1 MRNKTT
7 IADIASAL
15 DISAISVS
23 RALSGKIGVGEELRE
38 KIVLKAK
45 EMDYMKPL
53 NKNIYKILVLH
64 QRPLIQDNSNFAYM
78 IQGIERALQN
88 MAISYHT
95 EFVDKNNQD
104 NMQSPYKLLEDNNF
118 NGIIY
123 IGKFNGDYIDFL
135 KHKIKNYVFY
145 TGYSPS
151 CNFDSVWF
159 NFNNGGYKQ
168 CEYLIK
174 KGHVDIGFL
183 GRRSIL
189 FRNKEKVLGITSA
202 LEDYEIPINSE
213 FFIYVEE
220 NFEENFETS
229 VMNLFRMKNRP
240 SAIICQGD
248 FIAVKL
254 INLLYKK
261 GIKVPE
267 DISIIS
273 SGNTEMASMTIP
285 ALTTLDLNI
294 EYSCEIAVELLLKRI
309 NNPDKPCESI
319 TINSSL
325 VDRASVKS
333 LNPSIKEAI
342 EWGKT

>member
-1 MRNKTT
+1 MSNKTT
-7 IADIASAL
+7 ISDIACAL

-38 KIVLKAK
+38 KILIKAK
-45 EMDYMKPL
+45 EMGYTKST
-53 NKNIYKILVLH
+53 NKNPYKILVLY
-64 QRPLIQDNSNFAYM
+64 QRPLLQDNSNFAYM

-88 MAISYHT
+88 MDIYYHT

-104 NMQSPYKLLEDNNF
+104 KMQLPYKFLKENNF
-118 NGIIY
+118 DGIIF
-123 IGKFNGDYIDFL
+123 IGKFNDDYIDFL
-135 KHKIKNYVFY
+135 RQKVKNHIFY

-151 CNFDSVWF
+151 CDFDSVWF

-174 KGHVDIGFL
+174 KGHRDIGFL

-202 LEDYEIPINSE
+202 LEAYEIPIRTD
-213 FFIYVEE
+213 FFTYIEE
-220 NFEENFETS
+220 SFEENFETS
-229 VMNLFRMKNRP
+229 VMNLLMAKHKP

-254 INLLYKK
+254 INLLHKK

-267 DISIIS
+267 DISIIG
-273 SGNTEMASMTIP
+273 SGNTEMSSLTLP
-285 ALTTLDLNI
+285 TLTTLDLNI

-309 NNPDKPCESI
+309 NNPGKPCESI
-319 TINSSL
+319 TINSTL
-325 VDRASVKS
+325 IPRESVKN
-333 LNPSIKEAI
+333 LKELDS
-342 EWGKT
+342 

>member
-1 MRNKTT
+1 MSNKTT

-23 RALSGKIGVGEELRE
+23 RALAGKIGVGEDLRE
-38 KIVLKAK
+38 KILLKAK
-45 EMDYMKPL
+45 EMGYIKTT
-53 NKNIYKILVLH
+53 NQNAYKILVLH
-64 QRPLIQDNSNFAYM
+64 QRPLLQDNSNFAYM

-88 MAISYHT
+88 MNISYHT
-95 EFVDKNNQD
+95 EFVDKENQD
-104 NMQSPYKLLEDNNF
+104 KMQLPYKLLKESNF
-118 NGIIY
+118 DGMIL
-123 IGKFNGDYIDFL
+123 IGKFNDNYIGFL
-135 KHKIKNYVFY
+135 KQKVKNHIFY

-151 CNFDSVWF
+151 CDVDSVWF

-174 KGHVDIGFL
+174 KGHRDIGFL
-183 GRRSIL
+183 GSRSIL

-202 LEDYEIPINSE
+202 LEDYEIPIIPE
-213 FFIYVEE
+213 FFTYIEENSEE
-220 NFEENFETS
+220 NFEVS
-229 VMNLFRMKNRP
+229 VMNLLLAKSKP

-267 DISIIS
+267 NISIIS

-285 ALTTLDLNI
+285 SLTTLDLNI
-294 EYSCEIAVELLLKRI
+294 EYSCCIAVELLLKRI
-309 NNPDKPCESI
+309 NDPDKPCESI
-319 TINSSL
+319 TINSTL
-325 VDRASVKS
+325 VPRESVKD
-333 LNPSIKEAI
+333 LI
-342 EWGKT
+342 

>member
-1 MRNKTT
+1 MEVSCLSNKTT
-7 IADIASAL
+7 ISDIAAAL
-15 DISAISVS
+15 DISSISVS
-23 RALSGKIGVGEELRE
+23 RALSGKIGVGEDLRE
-38 KIVLKAK
+38 KIIFKAK
-45 EMDYMKPL
+45 EMGYIKSK
-53 NKNIYKILVLH
+53 NKNTYKILVLH
-64 QRPLIQDNSNFAYM
+64 QRPLKHDNSNFTYM

-88 MAISYHT
+88 MDISYHT
-95 EFVDKNNQD
+95 EFVDKKDQD
-104 NMQSPYKLLEDNNF
+104 KMKLPFKLLKENNF
-118 NGIIY
+118 NGLIF
-123 IGKFNGDYIDFL
+123 IGKFDDNYVSFL
-135 KHKIKNYVFY
+135 KEKIKNYIFY
-145 TGYSPS
+145 TGYAPS
-151 CNFDSVWF
+151 SDVDSVWF

-189 FRNKEKVLGITSA
+189 YRNKEKVLGITSA
-202 LEDYEIPINSE
+202 LDDYEIPIKSE
-213 FFIYVEE
+213 FFTHIEE

-229 VMNLFRMKNRP
+229 VMNLLRLKHKP

-261 GIKVPE
+261 GIKVPS

-273 SGNTEMASMTIP
+273 SGNTEMSSLTIP
-285 ALTTLDLNI
+285 TLTTLDLNI

-319 TINSSL
+319 TINSTLIS
-325 VDRASVKS
+325 RESVKS
-333 LNPSIKEAI
+333 LNTFQHSN
-342 EWGKT
+342 

>member
-1 MRNKTT
+1 MTNKTT

-15 DISAISVS
+15 DVSAISVS
-23 RALSGKIGVGEELRE
+23 RALAGKIGVGEELRE
-38 KIVLKAK
+38 KITVKAK
-45 EMDYMKPL
+45 EMGYVKST
-53 NKNIYKILVLH
+53 NKNTYKILVLH
-64 QRPLIQDNSNFAYM
+64 QRPLIHDNSNFSYM
-78 IQGIERALQN
+78 IQGIQRALQN
-88 MAISYHT
+88 MNISYHT

-104 NMQSPYKLLEDNNF
+104 KMQPPLKLLKENNF
-118 NGIIY
+118 NGLIF
-123 IGKFNGDYIDFL
+123 IGKFDDNYVAFL
-135 KHKIKNYVFY
+135 KNKIKNYIFY

-151 CNFDSVWF
+151 CDVDSVWF

-202 LEDYEIPINSE
+202 LEDYEIPFRSE
-213 FFIYVEE
+213 LFTYIEE
-220 NFEENFETS
+220 NFEENFEIS
-229 VMNLFRMKNRP
+229 VMNLIRMKNKP

-248 FIAVKL
+248 YIAVKL

-273 SGNTEMASMTIP
+273 SGNTEMSSLTLP

-309 NNPDKPCESI
+309 NNPDKPYESI
-319 TINSSL
+319 TINSTLIS
-325 VDRASVKS
+325 RESVKS
-333 LNPSIKEAI
+333 LTKFRNPR
-342 EWGKT
+342 

>member
-1 MRNKTT
+1 MTNKTT
-7 IADIASAL
+7 ISDIASAL

-38 KIVLKAK
+38 KILIKAK
-45 EMDYMKPL
+45 EMGYIKSI
-53 NKNIYKILVLH
+53 NKNAYKILVLH
-64 QRPLIQDNSNFAYM
+64 QRPLLQDNSNFAYM
-78 IQGIERALQN
+78 IQGIQRALQN
-88 MAISYHT
+88 KDISYHT

-104 NMQSPYKLLEDNNF
+104 KMQLPLKLLKENNF
-118 NGIIY
+118 NGLIF
-123 IGKFNGDYIDFL
+123 IGKFDDNYVNLL
-135 KHKIKNYVFY
+135 KEKIKSYIFY

-151 CNFDSVWF
+151 CDVDSVWF

-174 KGHVDIGFL
+174 KGHIDIGFL

-202 LEDYEIPINSE
+202 LENHEIPIRSE
-213 FFIYVEE
+213 FFTYIEE

-229 VMNLFRMKNRP
+229 VMNLLRMKNRP

-254 INLLYKK
+254 INLMYKQ

-273 SGNTEMASMTIP
+273 SGNTEMASLTMPT
-285 ALTTLDLNI
+285 LTTLDLNI

-319 TINSSL
+319 TINSTL
-325 VDRASVKS
+325 IPRESVKR
-333 LNPSIKEAI
+333 LTK
-342 EWGKT
+342 

>member
-1 MRNKTT
+1 VNYLSNKTT

-23 RALSGKIGVGEELRE
+23 RALAGKIGVGEDLRE
-38 KIVLKAK
+38 KILMKAK
-45 EMDYMKPL
+45 EMGYIKTT
-53 NKNIYKILVLH
+53 KQTTYKILVLH
-64 QRPLIQDNSNFAYM
+64 QRPLLQDNSNFAYM
-78 IQGIERALQN
+78 IQGVERALQN
-88 MAISYHT
+88 IDIPYHT
-95 EFVDKNNQD
+95 EFVDKENQD
-104 NMQSPYKLLEDNNF
+104 KMQLPYKLLKENNF
-118 NGIIY
+118 DGMIL
-123 IGKFNGDYIDFL
+123 IGKFKDDYIGLL
-135 KHKIKNYVFY
+135 KQKVKNHIFY

-151 CNFDSVWF
+151 CDVDSVWF

-174 KGHVDIGFL
+174 KGHRDIGFL

-202 LEDYEIPINSE
+202 LENYEIPIIPE
-213 FFIYVEE
+213 FFTYIEE
-220 NFEENFETS
+220 NFEENFES
-229 VMNLFRMKNRP
+229 AVMSLILRKHKP
-240 SAIICQGD
+240 TAIICQGD

-273 SGNTEMASMTIP
+273 GGNTEMASMTMP

-294 EYSCEIAVELLLKRI
+294 EYSCSIAVELLLKRI

-319 TINSSL
+319 TINSTL
-325 VDRASVKS
+325 VPRESVKD
-333 LNPSIKEAI
+333 LILFY
-342 EWGKT
+342 

>member
-1 MRNKTT
+1 MNNKTT
-7 IADIASAL
+7 IAGIASAL

-23 RALSGKIGVGEELRE
+23 RALAGKVGVGEDLRE
-38 KIVLKAK
+38 KILLKAK
-45 EMDYMKPL
+45 EMGYIKTT
-53 NKNIYKILVLH
+53 NKNTYKILALH
-64 QRPLIQDNSNFAYM
+64 QRPLMQDNSNFTYV

-88 MAISYHT
+88 MDVSYHT
-95 EFVDKNNQD
+95 EFVSKDHQDK
-104 NMQSPYKLLEDNNF
+104 MQLPYKLLKENNF
-118 NGIIY
+118 DGIIL
-123 IGKFNGDYIDFL
+123 IGRFNDDYLGLL
-135 KHKIKNYVFY
+135 KQKVKNHIFY

-151 CNFDSVWF
+151 CDVDSVWF

-174 KGHVDIGFL
+174 KGHRDIGFL

-202 LEDYEIPINSE
+202 LEDYEIPIIPE
-213 FFIYVEE
+213 FFTYIEE
-220 NFEENFETS
+220 DFEENFEAS
-229 VMNLFRMKNRP
+229 VMNLLKAKHKP
-240 SAIICQGD
+240 TAIICQGD

-261 GIKVPE
+261 GINVPE

-273 SGNTEMASMTIP
+273 SGNTEMASMTMP
-285 ALTTLDLNI
+285 SLTTLDLNI

-319 TINSSL
+319 TINSTL
-325 VDRASVKS
+325 VPRESVKD
-333 LNPSIKEAI
+333 LI
-342 EWGKT
+342 

>member
-1 MRNKTT
+1 MSYLSNKIT
-7 IADIASAL
+7 IAGIASAL

-23 RALSGKIGVGEELRE
+23 RALSGKNGVGEELKE
-38 KIVLKAK
+38 KILLKAN
-45 EMDYMKPL
+45 EMGYIRST
-53 NKNIYKILVLH
+53 NKNANKVLVLH
-64 QRPLIQDNSNFAYM
+64 QRPLTQDNSNFAYM

-88 MAISYHT
+88 MDISYHT
-95 EFVDKNNQD
+95 EFVDKTNQD
-104 NMQSPYKLLEDNNF
+104 KMQLPFKLLKEKNF
-118 NGIIY
+118 NGIIF
-123 IGKFNGDYIDFL
+123 IGKFNLNYIEFL
-135 KHKIKNYVFY
+135 NHKIKNHIFY
-145 TGYSPS
+145 TGYFPS
-151 CNFDSVWF
+151 CDGDSVWF

-202 LEDYEIPINSE
+202 LEDYELPVRKE
-213 FFIYVEE
+213 FFTYIEE
-220 NFEENFETS
+220 NSEENFETL
-229 VMNLFRMKNRP
+229 VMNLLRAKHKP

-261 GIKVPE
+261 GIRVPE

-273 SGNTEMASMTIP
+273 SGNTEMASLTLP

-294 EYSCEIAVELLLKRI
+294 EYSCEIAVELLIKRI

-319 TINSSL
+319 TINSTLIS
-325 VDRASVKS
+325 RESVKS
-333 LNPSIKEAI
+333 LIKSNL
-342 EWGKT
+342 

>member
-1 MRNKTT
+1 MSNKIT
-7 IADIASAL
+7 ISDIAFAL

-38 KIVLKAK
+38 KIMLKAK
-45 EMDYMKPL
+45 EMGYIKSIK
-53 NKNIYKILVLH
+53 KNSYKILVLH
-64 QRPLIQDNSNFAYM
+64 QRPLTHDNSNFAYM
-78 IQGIERALQN
+78 IQGMQRALQN
-88 MAISYHT
+88 MDISYHT

-104 NMQSPYKLLEDNNF
+104 EMKPPLKLLKENSF
-118 NGIIY
+118 NGIIFIGRFNDDY
-123 IGKFNGDYIDFL
+123 IGFL
-135 KHKIKNYVFY
+135 KQKIRNHIFY

-151 CNFDSVWF
+151 CDVDSVWF

-202 LEDYEIPINSE
+202 LEDYKIPIRSE
-213 FFIYVEE
+213 FFTYIEE
-220 NFEENFETS
+220 DFEENFEIS
-229 VMNLFRMKNRP
+229 VMKLLIAKDRP

-273 SGNTEMASMTIP
+273 SGNTEMASLTLP
-285 ALTTLDLNI
+285 TLTTLDLNI

-309 NNPDKPCESI
+309 NNPEKPCESI
-319 TINSSL
+319 TINSNL
-325 VDRASVKS
+325 IIRESVKC
-333 LNPSIKEAI
+333 LF
-342 EWGKT
+342 

>member
-1 MRNKTT
+1 MSNKIT
-7 IADIASAL
+7 ISDIATAL

-38 KIVLKAK
+38 KISLKAK
-45 EMDYMKPL
+45 EMGYIKFT
-53 NKNIYKILVLH
+53 NKITYEFLVLH
-64 QRPLIQDNSNFAYM
+64 QRPLTQDNSNFSYM
-78 IQGIERALQN
+78 IQGIERAIQN
-88 MAISYHT
+88 KNISYHT
-95 EFVDKNNQD
+95 EFVDKTNQD
-104 NMQSPYKLLEDNNF
+104 KMQPPFKLLKENNF
-118 NGIIY
+118 NGIIF
-123 IGKFNGDYIDFL
+123 IGKFNDDYISFL
-135 KHKIKNYVFY
+135 KQKINNHIFY

-151 CNFDSVWF
+151 CDVDSVWF

-202 LEDYEIPINSE
+202 LEDYGMPIRKE
-213 FFIYVEE
+213 FFTYIEE

-229 VMNLFRMKNRP
+229 VMNLLKSKHKP

-261 GIKVPE
+261 GIRVPE

-273 SGNTEMASMTIP
+273 SGNTEMASLTLP

-309 NNPDKPCESI
+309 NNPYKPCESI
-319 TINSSL
+319 TINSTLIS
-325 VDRASVKS
+325 RESVK
-333 LNPSIKEAI
+333 NIIKLTHK
-342 EWGKT
+342 G

>member
-1 MRNKTT
+1 MSSKTT
-7 IADIASAL
+7 ISDIATAL

-38 KIVLKAK
+38 KILLKAK
-45 EMDYMKPL
+45 EMGYMKPTK
-53 NKNIYKILVLH
+53 KNNYKILVLH
-64 QRPLIQDNSNFAYM
+64 QRPLLQDNSNFAYM

-88 MAISYHT
+88 MDIYYHT
-95 EFVDKNNQD
+95 EFIDKNIQD
-104 NMQSPYKLLEDNNF
+104 KMQLPYKLLKENDF
-118 NGIIY
+118 NGIIF
-123 IGKFNGDYIDFL
+123 IGKFNDNYIGIL
-135 KHKIKNYVFY
+135 KQKVKNQIFY

-151 CNFDSVWF
+151 CDFDSVWF

-174 KGHVDIGFL
+174 NGHKDIGFL

-202 LEDYEIPINSE
+202 LEDYDIPIRTE
-213 FFIYVEE
+213 LFTYIEE
-220 NFEENFETS
+220 NFEDNFESS
-229 VMNLFRMKNRP
+229 VMNLFMSEHKP

-273 SGNTEMASMTIP
+273 SGNTEMSSLTLP

-309 NNPDKPCESI
+309 NNPNKPCESI
-319 TINSSL
+319 TINSTLIS
-325 VDRASVKS
+325 RESVKS
-333 LNPSIKEAI
+333 LVKLNS
-342 EWGKT
+342 

>member
-1 MRNKTT
+1 MSNKVT
-7 IADIASAL
+7 ISDIAFAL

-38 KIVLKAK
+38 IIMLKAK
-45 EMDYMKPL
+45 EMGYIKSIK
-53 NKNIYKILVLH
+53 KNACKILVLH

-78 IQGIERALQN
+78 IQGIQRALQN
-88 MAISYHT
+88 MNISYHT

-104 NMQSPYKLLEDNNF
+104 EMNPPLKLLKENNF
-118 NGIIY
+118 NGIIF
-123 IGKFNGDYIDFL
+123 IGKFKDDYIGFL
-135 KHKIKNYVFY
+135 KHKIRNHIFY

-151 CNFDSVWF
+151 CDVDSVWF

-202 LEDYEIPINSE
+202 LEDYKIPIRSE
-213 FFIYVEE
+213 FFTYIEE
-220 NFEENFETS
+220 DYEEKFEVS
-229 VMNLFRMKNRP
+229 VMNLLRSKDRP

-267 DISIIS
+267 DISVIS
-273 SGNTEMASMTIP
+273 SGNTEMASLTLP
-285 ALTTLDLNI
+285 TLTTLDLNI

-319 TINSSL
+319 TINSNL
-325 VDRASVKS
+325 IIRESVKC
-333 LNPSIKEAI
+333 LI
-342 EWGKT
+342 

>member
-1 MRNKTT
+1 MGNKIT
-7 IADIASAL
+7 ISDIASAL

-38 KIVLKAK
+38 KILEKAK
-45 EMDYMKPL
+45 EMGYMKST
-53 NKNIYKILVLH
+53 NKNAYKILVLH
-64 QRPLIQDNSNFAYM
+64 QRPLVHDNSNFAYM

-88 MAISYHT
+88 MEIYYHT

-104 NMQSPYKLLEDNNF
+104 KMQLPYKLIKEINF
-118 NGIIY
+118 DGIIF
-123 IGKFNGDYIDFL
+123 IGKFNDDYIGLL
-135 KHKIKNYVFY
+135 KEKVKNHIFY

-151 CNFDSVWF
+151 CDFDSVWF

-174 KGHVDIGFL
+174 KGHKNIGFL

-202 LEDYEIPINSE
+202 LEDYKIPIIKQ

-220 NFEENFETS
+220 DFEENFESS
-229 VMNLFRMKNRP
+229 VMNLLMSEHKP

-261 GIKVPE
+261 GIRVPE

-273 SGNTEMASMTIP
+273 SGNTEMSSMTLP
-285 ALTTLDLNI
+285 PLTTLDLNI
-294 EYSCEIAVELLLKRI
+294 EYSCEIALELLLKRI
-309 NNPDKPCESI
+309 NNPYKPCESI
-319 TINSSL
+319 TINSTL
-325 VDRASVKS
+325 IPRESVKDLVS
-333 LNPSIKEAI
+333 QNL
-342 EWGKT
+342 

>member
-1 MRNKTT
+1 MSNKTT
-7 IADIASAL
+7 ISDIATAL

-23 RALSGKIGVGEELRE
+23 RALSGKTGVGEELRE
-38 KIVLKAK
+38 KILLKAK
-45 EMDYMKPL
+45 EMGYMKTT
-53 NKNIYKILVLH
+53 NKNTYKILVLH
-64 QRPLIQDNSNFAYM
+64 QRPLGQDNSNFAYM

-88 MAISYHT
+88 MDIDYHT
-95 EFVDKNNQD
+95 EFVDRNSQD
-104 NMQSPYKLLEDNNF
+104 KMQLPYKLLKDNDF
-118 NGIIY
+118 NGIIF
-123 IGKFNGDYIDFL
+123 IGKFNNAYVDFL
-135 KHKIKNYVFY
+135 KQKVKNHIFY

-151 CNFDSVWF
+151 CDFDSVWF

-174 KGHVDIGFL
+174 NGHKDIGFL
-183 GRRSIL
+183 GMRSIL

-202 LEDYEIPINSE
+202 LEDYEIPIRTD
-213 FFIYVEE
+213 FFTYIEE

-229 VMNLFRMKNRP
+229 VMNLLSAKNKP

-261 GIKVPE
+261 GIRVPE

-273 SGNTEMASMTIP
+273 SGNTEMSSLTLP
-285 ALTTLDLNI
+285 SLTTLDLNI

-309 NNPDKPCESI
+309 NNPDKPYESI
-319 TINSSL
+319 TINSTLIS
-325 VDRASVKS
+325 RESVKNLTTLS
-333 LNPSIKEAI
+333 S
-342 EWGKT
+342 

>member
-1 MRNKTT
+1 MEVYYLTNKIT
-7 IADIASAL
+7 ISDIASAL
-15 DISAISVS
+15 DISTISVS
-23 RALSGKIGVGEELRE
+23 RAISGKIGVGEELRE
-38 KIVLKAK
+38 KILLKVN
-45 EMDYMKPL
+45 EMGYIKSTT
-53 NKNIYKILVLH
+53 KNAYKILVLH
-64 QRPLIQDNSNFAYM
+64 QRPLMQDNSNFAYM

-88 MAISYHT
+88 MEITYHT
-95 EFVDKNNQD
+95 EFVDKNNQ
-104 NMQSPYKLLEDNNF
+104 NKMLPPFKLLKENNF
-118 NGIIY
+118 NGLIF
-123 IGKFNGDYIDFL
+123 IGKFDDTYVSLL
-135 KHKIKNYVFY
+135 KEKIKNYIFF

-151 CNFDSVWF
+151 CDVDSVWF
-159 NFNNGGYKQ
+159 NYNNGGYKQ

-183 GRRSIL
+183 GRSSIL

-202 LEDYEIPINSE
+202 LENYEIPIRSE
-213 FFIYVEE
+213 FFTYIEE

-229 VMNLFRMKNRP
+229 VMNLLMSKHKP

-273 SGNTEMASMTIP
+273 SGNTEMASLTLP
-285 ALTTLDLNI
+285 TLTTLDLNI

-309 NNPDKPCESI
+309 NNPAKPCECI
-319 TINSSL
+319 TINSTL
-325 VDRASVKS
+325 IPRESVKS
-333 LNPSIKEAI
+333 IIKLNS
-342 EWGKT
+342 

>member
-1 MRNKTT
+1 MSNKTT
-7 IADIASAL
+7 ISDIAAAL

-23 RALSGKIGVGEELRE
+23 RALAGKIGVGEKLRE
-38 KIVLKAK
+38 KITVKAK
-45 EMDYMKPL
+45 EMGYLKSI
-53 NKNIYKILVLH
+53 NKNSYKILVLH

-88 MAISYHT
+88 MEISYHT
-95 EFVDKNNQD
+95 EFVDKNSQD
-104 NMQSPYKLLEDNNF
+104 KMQPPFKLLKENNF
-118 NGIIY
+118 NGLIF
-123 IGKFNGDYIDFL
+123 IGKFDDNYVGFL
-135 KHKIKNYVFY
+135 KEKIKNYIFY

-151 CNFDSVWF
+151 CDVDSVWF

-174 KGHVDIGFL
+174 NGHVDIGFL

-202 LEDYEIPINSE
+202 LEDYEIPIRSE
-213 FFIYVEE
+213 LFTYIEE
-220 NFEENFETS
+220 NFEENFEIS
-229 VMNLFRMKNRP
+229 VMNLLSVKNKP

-273 SGNTEMASMTIP
+273 SGNTEMSSLTLP
-285 ALTTLDLNI
+285 TLTTLDLNI

-319 TINSSL
+319 TINSTLIS
-325 VDRASVKS
+325 RESVKDLTAFQHS
-333 LNPSIKEAI
+333 R
-342 EWGKT
+342 